1 MRGLN
6 VYIAGGGAG
15 LGSENCLCRTVLGE
29 CLIPPQ
35 TSPPI
40 IRRITTQEQ
49 TVDKETVTLAKM
61 EMKSL
66 KKETLRRDKTEE
78 KKKRVSQPVRNGE
91 GSDGPYKQER

>member
-1 MRGLN
+1 M
-6 VYIAGGGAG
+6 YIAGGGAG

-61 EMKSL
+61 E
-66 KKETLRRDKTEE
+66 KETLRRDKTEE